1 MESERSLAEKIFDM
15 VPKCGRYERDILFKL
30 INEYPQKTIEAA
42 LAHLCAAGHLR
53 KCGDKVRPLY
63 VRMVTPKVFYDGC
76 APAPSQTATSLLQ
89 MHSNFED
96 GHEQETT
103 A

>member
-1 MESERSLAEKIFDM
+1 MESQRPLHEKIFDM
-15 VPKCGRYERDILFKL
+15 VPKSGRYERDILFKL
-30 INEYPQKTIEAA
+30 INEYPQKTIEAMLEA
-42 LAHLCAAGHLR
+42 LCQKGHLR
-53 KCGDKVRPLY
+53 KCGDKIRPLY

-96 GHEQETT
+96 RP
-103 A
+103 